1 MGIGGYMSGGGG
13 SQTTTQQ
20 LDPTIKPYVSY
31 GLSEAQRLYQT
42 QTPEYY
48 PGQTY
53 VGPSTQTQ
61 SALQA
66 AQQRAVMGSPLLPA
80 AQAQSLATIQG
91 GYLGGNPFFQ
101 GAFQPA
107 AQAAQQQYFDALGQV
122 QSRASQ
128 AGRYGSG
135 AMVNMEDRA
144 RGQFAQSLTDTA
156 AKLAYQ
162 NYEAERARQQAMLGA
177 APALAA
183 ADYTDIERLAQAG
196 QTAEQYQQAALQ
208 ADINRF
214 NFLQGQPQN
223 QLNQYLS
230 AVYGSPRGSVTT
242 QPVYQNRAGGALG
255 GALAGAQLG
264 SVIPGVG
271 TAIGAGVGGLLGLL
285 G

>member
-1 MGIGGYMSGGGG
+1 MV
-13 SQTTTQQ
+13 
-20 LDPTIKPYVSY
+20 KPYVEY
-31 GLSEAQRLYQT
+31 GLKEAQRLYQT
-42 QTPEYY
+42 ETPEYF

-53 VGPSTQTQ
+53 VGPSAQTQ
-61 SALQA
+61 QALTA

-80 AQAQSLATIQG
+80 AQQQAYNTIQG

-107 AQAAQQQYFDALGQV
+107 AQAAQQTYFDALQ
-122 QSRASQ
+122 QARSNASR
-128 AGRYGSG
+128 AGRYGSEA
-135 AMVNMEDRA
+135 AMGLEERA
-144 RGQFAQSLTDTA
+144 GGQFAQSLTDA
-156 AKLAYQ
+156 ASKLAYQ

-183 ADYTDIERLAQAG
+183 ADYGDIERLMQAG
-196 QTAEQYQQAALQ
+196 QAAEGYQQAALQ

-214 NFLQGQPQN
+214 NFQQGLPQN
-223 QLNQYLS
+223 QLNQYLG

-242 QPVYQNRAGGALG
+242 QPVYQNRPAGALG

>member
-1 MGIGGYMSGGGG
+1 MSGGGG
-13 SQTTTQQ
+13 SQTTTQE
-20 LDPTIKPYVSY
+20 LDPTVKPYVQY

-42 QTPEYY
+42 QTPQYY

-91 GYLGGNPFFQ
+91 QYLGGNPFFQ

-107 AQAAQQQYFDALGQV
+107 AQAAQQQYFDALGQLK
-122 QSRASQ
+122 SRASQ

-144 RGQFAQSLTDTA
+144 RGQFAQSLTDA
-156 AKLAYQ
+156 ASRLAYQ

-183 ADYTDIERLAQAG
+183 ADYGDIERLMQAG
-196 QTAEQYQQAALQ
+196 QTAEGYQQAALQ

-214 NFLQGQPQN
+214 NFLQGLPQN
-223 QLNQYLS
+223 QLNQYLG

-242 QPVYQNRAGGALG
+242 QPVYRNPATGALG

>member
-1 MGIGGYMSGGGG
+1 MGG
-13 SQTTTQQ
+13 STRVQTTTQQ
-20 LDPTIKPYVSY
+20 LDPTVKPYVEY
-31 GLSEAQRLYQT
+31 GLSEAKRLYTTEQ
-42 QTPEYY
+42 PEYY

-208 ADINRF
+208 ADIDRF
-214 NFLQGQPQN
+214 NFQQGLPSN
-223 QLNQYLS
+223 QLNQYLA
-230 AVYGSPRGSVTT
+230 AVYGSPQGRVTST
-242 QPVYQNRAGGALG
+242 PVYSSRAGGALG
-255 GALAGAQLG
+255 GALAGG
-264 SVIPGVG
+264 SMFGVPG
-271 TAIGAGVGGLLGLL
+271 AIAGGIAGLLGV
-285 G
+285 